1 MSAIREFF
9 SGFAWPTTSHGTE
22 IKEKSKVELKS
33 VLKVTVAAG
42 ALLAL
47 AQPVDAQAGGKV
59 SAGNSKVDITL
70 GGRVHRS
77 LSYVDDGTHDQVFHG
92 AGTSSNSEIWI
103 TGEGKLT
110 ESVSMGAYIRW
121 DIAKNQ
127 NGYSFGSTTGAA
139 VSTTADDASKYEY
152 IYFKSASMGTLSM
165 GDIEPGADGVM
176 ETNFGGLAGDE
187 GAAASATDITLSG
200 GAFSGSEVTDFVGT
214 IDPGADA
221 NRVRYDSPSFS
232 GFSVSGD
239 LEQGGGGS
247 IAIKYSGTIAGF
259 EIAAGLG
266 YEADGGGDD
275 IQGGA
280 IGVKHSS
287 GLHLAFDYGKNNVE
301 GTAADPEWWRLIGGY
316 DAKLNSLGNTNFTLS
331 YSEKDDATTLGNE
344 GKTVQ
349 VAIAQSLDAVGGKV
363 TLQYDN
369 YSFSNAAG
377 ATLQDVDVVV
387 LETAFNF

>member
-1 MSAIREFF
+1 M
-9 SGFAWPTTSHGTE
+9 E
-22 IKEKSKVELKS
+22 IKSLF
-33 VLKVTVAAG
+33 KVTVAAG

-47 AQPVDAQAGGKV
+47 AQPIDAQAGGKV

-331 YSEKDDATTLGNE
+331 YSEKDDATTVGNE
-344 GKTVQ
+344 GKTIQ

-377 ATLQDVDVVV
+377 ATLQDVDVLV